1 MNSGATYPFA
11 RCDSDLAAGVA
22 TWTRRIL
29 AGTRMRSRDRG
40 VDQSVGI
47 LGGRLSYGLSY
58 RLGLAFWD
66 SFDIDRVLADLIE
79 GPSALAADRALDL
92 GCGTGR
98 NSVYL
103 ARHGWDVTGIDLV
116 EHAIVRARERAAA
129 GGVSAK
135 LIQGDVT
142 YLDELGVGDD
152 FALLVDFGCYHSV
165 PVPKRDAYAAAVTR
179 VAKPG
184 ATLWMWGLGI
194 RPRAGVGVTADELR
208 TRFQSWQL
216 VTADPV
222 AGRELRAI
230 TSRLPVVQRPVRAF
244 MTASWF
250 PQAWRFQ
257 LVKST

>member
-1 MNSGATYPFA
+1 MQSALFATPVT
-11 RCDSDLAAGVA
+11 SL
-22 TWTRRIL
+22 
-29 AGTRMRSRDRG
+29 SH
-40 VDQSVGI
+40 DQSVGI

-79 GPSALAADRALDL
+79 GPSALSAGRALDL

-103 ARHGWDVTGIDLV
+103 ARHGWDVTGVDLV
-116 EHAIVRARERAAA
+116 EHALVRARERAAA
-129 GGVSAK
+129 EDVSAK

-142 YLDELGVGDD
+142 RLDELGVGDS

-165 PVPKRDAYAAAVTR
+165 PEAKRDAYAAAVTK

-208 TRFQSWQL
+208 VRFRSWQL

-230 TSRLPVVQRPVRAF
+230 TRRLPAVQRPIRAL
-244 MTASWF
+244 MTTSWF

-257 LVKST
+257 LVKSTT